1 MRADVIIF
9 DKDGTLMDFDAYW
22 VTVSAKSV
30 ARVLR
35 DIGRE
40 DIPVSEI
47 LWAFGIRD
55 GVTTLDSVLCKGTY

>member
-35 DIGRE
+35 DIGVGDSLGLWRE
-40 DIPVSEI
+40 RR
-47 LWAFGIRD
+47 RD
-55 GVTTLDSVLCKGTY
+55 RA